1 MSDVTL
7 THKDLAGKL
16 GVSETTIK
24 SYRRKFPGCFPVA
37 SKGKPIRFKQ
47 EAEEVALRIR
57 DLFATGMS
65 VEEVRERLLEDFSWW
80 KLKDSGGAKREVSK
94 VKADLPQNFATAV
107 SNMAKSMI
115 SLNQQQTAILS
126 AMQRIEEMLKEIG
139 LSGFSADSEALSEAR
154 HAREAD
160 SKEMQ
165 KEMAA
170 INVRLHSLTQSI
182 AENNAAAAEDRAAFS
197 AGMEKFAQL
206 LHSGAAAPSAQP
218 AEPKQGAQVLQFE
231 QPAPAQPAA
240 AKTATSAT
248 PAPAGPEFPRHIL
261 SLPLVVRTED
271 GGYLSAGGKSIG
283 RISLNDLKAILAQT
297 YLPPENFS
305 MGWEHKADGWW
316 VSFSQRGIPEP
327 MESISI
333 AILVSEL
340 SSSKGVSVL
349 EARGYTYNGEA
360 HPTSELV
367 RFVTGVGK
375 D

>member
-1 MSDVTL
+1 MSDVTF
-7 THKDLAGKL
+7 THKDLANRL

-24 SYRRKFPGCFPVA
+24 SYRRKFSGCFPVA
-37 SKGKPIRFKQ
+37 SKGKPIRFRQ

-57 DLFATGMS
+57 DLFAKGMS
-65 VEEVRERLLEDFSWW
+65 VEEVRERLLEDFNWW
-80 KLKDSGGAKREVSK
+80 KPKDLGGPKRDVSK

-115 SLNQQQTAILS
+115 SLNQQQAAVLG

-139 LSGFSADSEALSEAR
+139 LSGFSADSAAMSA
-154 HAREAD
+154 AKQSREANG
-160 SKEMQ
+160 KEVQ
-165 KEMAA
+165 KEIAA

-182 AENNAAAAEDRAAFS
+182 AENNASAAEERASLGATI
-197 AGMEKFAQL
+197 EKFAQL
-206 LHSGAAAPSAQP
+206 LHSEAAAQPVNPAQTQP
-218 AEPKQGAQVLQFE
+218 AAVKTTATAPA
-231 QPAPAQPAA
+231 APAQA
-240 AKTATSAT
+240 
-248 PAPAGPEFPRHIL
+248 AGPEFPRHIL

-305 MGWEHKADGWW
+305 ISWDYRPEGWW

-327 MESISI
+327 MEATSI

-349 EARGYTYNGEA
+349 EARGYTHDGEA
-360 HPTSELV
+360 YPTSELV

>member
-7 THKDLAGKL
+7 THKDLANKL

-65 VEEVRERLLEDFSWW
+65 VEEVRERLLEEFSWW
-80 KLKDSGGAKREVSK
+80 KPKDSGGPKREVSK
-94 VKADLPQNFATAV
+94 AKADLPQNFATAV

-115 SLNQQQTAILS
+115 SLNQQQTSILS
-126 AMQRIEEMLKEIG
+126 AMQRIEDMLKEMG
-139 LSGFSADSEALSEAR
+139 LSGFKGDSEAMSESRQAR
-154 HAREAD
+154 DAA
-160 SKEMQ
+160 SKETQ
-165 KEMAA
+165 REVAA

-182 AENNAAAAEDRAAFS
+182 AENNAAAAKERASFTAM
-197 AGMEKFAQL
+197 MEKFAQL
-206 LHSGAAAPSAQP
+206 LHSGDHSKAPEGKA
-218 AEPKQGAQVLQFE
+218 GAQVLQFE
-231 QPAPAQPAA
+231 QPAAQAA
-240 AKTATSAT
+240 PKAVEA
-248 PAPAGPEFPRHIL
+248 PVAPADGPEFPRHIL

-297 YLPPENFS
+297 YMPPENFS
-305 MGWEHKADGWW
+305 ISWEHKADGWW
-316 VSFSQRGIPEP
+316 ISFSQRGIPEP
-327 MESISI
+327 MEATSIS
-333 AILVSEL
+333 ILVSEI
-340 SSSKGVSVL
+340 SSSKGVGVL

>member
-1 MSDVTL
+1 MSEQTL
-7 THKDLAGKL
+7 THKDLAGVL

-37 SKGKPIRFKQ
+37 SKGKPIRFKI

-65 VEEVRERLLEDFSWW
+65 VEEVRDRLAEDFPWW
-80 KLKDSGGAKREVSK
+80 KPKDQGGAKREAVKSK
-94 VKADLPQNFATAV
+94 TEIPQNFATAI

-115 SLNQQQTAILS
+115 SLNQQQTSILA
-126 AMQRIEEMLKEIG
+126 AMQRIEEMLRELG
-139 LSGFSADSEALSEAR
+139 LSGFSADEKAINEGRQS
-154 HAREAD
+154 REAAL
-160 SKEMQ
+160 KETHR
-165 KEMAA
+165 EVAA
-170 INVRLHSLTQSI
+170 INVRLHSLTQSL
-182 AENNAAAAEDRAAFS
+182 AEQKSEAAEERAAFM
-197 AGMEKFAQL
+197 AAIEKLAAITPGAKQAQ
-206 LHSGAAAPSAQP
+206 AATV
-218 AEPKQGAQVLQFE
+218 GAQVLQFE
-231 QPAPAQPAA
+231 APAKKAA
-240 AKTATSAT
+240 APVAEIKEEDQ
-248 PAPAGPEFPRHIL
+248 PEFPRHVL

-271 GGYLSAGGKSIG
+271 GAYLSAGGRSIG

-305 MGWEHKADGWW
+305 LSWEHKADGWW
-316 VSFSQRGIPEP
+316 IYFSQRAIPEP

-333 AILVSEL
+333 GILANEI

-349 EARGYTYNGEA
+349 EARKYSYNDKEY
-360 HPTSELV
+360 PVTELI